1 MAALSTLGL
10 PERRRNYRFALT
22 PLADAMFQLLIF
34 FMLSSGLTPYSLLT
48 LQSAQGEQTSDP
60 TAGGATNDPTELQPV
75 GPQQDVVLWTVES
88 EAIIVGGQSF
98 GFDALDDLAT
108 ALGVSGASASV
119 VLIVRPTAQVQ
130 DITTVLA
137 RLSAADITSVQI
149 STGASK

>member
-48 LQSAQGEQTSDP
+48 LQNAPGEQTSDP
-60 TAGGATNDPTELQPV
+60 SAGGSTNDPSLLQTA
-75 GPQQDVVLWTVES
+75 GPEGKVALWTI
-88 EAIIVGGQSF
+88 EAQAVIVGGQSF
-98 GFDALDDLAT
+98 GFDALDDLAA
-108 ALGVSGASASV
+108 ALGVAGAPSDV
-119 VLIVRPTAQVQ
+119 VLIIRPTAQVQ

-137 RLSAADITSVQI
+137 RLSAANVTSVQV
-149 STGASK
+149 STGAIK